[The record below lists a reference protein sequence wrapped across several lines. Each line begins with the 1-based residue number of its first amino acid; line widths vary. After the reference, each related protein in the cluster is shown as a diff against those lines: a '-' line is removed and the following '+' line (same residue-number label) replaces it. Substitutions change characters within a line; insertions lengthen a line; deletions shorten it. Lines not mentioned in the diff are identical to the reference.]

1 LDDVEIRDLNGL
13 GKEFTSDITNPFY
26 KSTLNKNK
34 KEKPDE
40 PEVWDIEKENQ
51 ILMKSRT

>member
-1 LDDVEIRDLNGL
+1 MEIRDLNGL

-26 KSTLNKNK
+26 KSSLSKNK

-40 PEVWDIEKENQ
+40 TRSFGKIQERETI
-51 ILMKSRT
+51 S